1 VGETRGERRCPHCGE
16 DRLIDWCEV
25 LMRWE
30 CAVCAKSWR
39 TAARL
44 PHEAEDR
51 NLTPEAASLLRGRLY
66 NRAKKAQNDGGKGTP
81 KGTVPQTEER
91 FLITEVEVPG
101 RMTTAE
107 RLAQQHGV
115 GRATIERDGQFAEA
129 VEEPGLTH
137 KTSYR

>member
-1 VGETRGERRCPHCGE
+1 
-16 DRLIDWCEV
+16 
-25 LMRWE
+25 
-30 CAVCAKSWR
+30 
-39 TAARL
+39 
-44 PHEAEDR
+44 
-51 NLTPEAASLLRGRLY
+51 LLRGRLY

-81 KGTVPQTEER
+81 KGTVPQNEDR

-129 VEEPGLTH
+129 VEELKPIIPDLRLDNT
-137 KTSYR
+137 